1 MTEQWS
7 SEVDVKM
14 VKIGKSALFKVHFF
28 GPNALGNSIFFG
40 PREI

>member
-1 MTEQWS
+1 MTEQMPF
-7 SEVDVKM
+7 EIDVKNGQ
-14 VKIGKSALFKVHFF
+14 KAFFKVHFF